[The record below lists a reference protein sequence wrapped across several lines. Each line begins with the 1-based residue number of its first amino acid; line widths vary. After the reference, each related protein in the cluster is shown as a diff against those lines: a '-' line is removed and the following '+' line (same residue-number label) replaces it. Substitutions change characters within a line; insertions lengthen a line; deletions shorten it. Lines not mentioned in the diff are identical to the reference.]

1 MEYSGEEQAICA
13 VGLVKPRSG
22 VFVEAIQYLLV
33 LCTTVEVSALLLPP
47 LVLSSNILT
56 VWGPGAL
63 IMRACLLS
71 SFP

>member
-47 LVLSSNILT
+47 LVLSSNNL
-56 VWGPGAL
+56 
-63 IMRACLLS
+63 
-71 SFP
+71 